1 MSQNSMGHSHQATLA
16 GVVVRLPATFDECPD
31 FVTLEML
38 SDRGTRVEVFLD
50 RRVAAGAGLQL
61 GQRLWLRNAA
71 RYVEPSVD
79 GAPPYIRA
87 FPEALWVDSPARA

>member
-38 SDRGTRVEVFLD
+38 SDTGARVYDSLEVSHL
-50 RRVAAGAGLQL
+50 AAAT
-61 GQRLWLRNAA
+61 A
-71 RYVEPSVD
+71 D
-79 GAPPYIRA
+79 
-87 FPEALWVDSPARA
+87 